1 MTMDAFTSFT
11 SNSTSNET
19 SFIITYDKLRKMSLK
34 RKPEMVVYGKIRRA
48 INCIIKNSLL

>member
-1 MTMDAFTSFT
+1 MDAFTSFT